1 MKRPGVLLRIGLALL
16 LALGALVG
24 PAGTAAAQ
32 DFRDPA
38 AQRFTVWPNIPVI
51 RAADLAEYAQDRQAF
66 ADLHTGKADPEKLVA
81 ALQAVDNL
89 QAHHQQAALNDLGRS
104 LNVQFI
110 AELDALARQHGI
122 ARPRL
127 RFDFADITPAQL
139 QRPIVLDELKK
150 QVDRV
155 QLAAYITFT
164 RLEGTLVQ
172 ATVTLVKLRSGAS
185 QSFSATVPVNA
196 LAPSLAREVFDYFEG
211 ARFAPHR
218 APSLAGTW
226 IAPAPGHA
234 DRLVSRDVAARYCAS
249 QGGEL
254 PTAQELEAGEAAG
267 FYGGGVALRDGGIY
281 HVQSGLYDT
290 ALAQDG
296 DSRVRPNFI
305 ASVPNGYYYCV
316 RRAAPVR
323 AAGAAKAPR
332 AGTRR

>member
-1 MKRPGVLLRIGLALL
+1 MRGAGSRWGSWMVALVLGTLAL
-16 LALGALVG
+16 A
-24 PAGTAAAQ
+24 AGAQ

-66 ADLHTGKADPEKLVA
+66 ADLHAGKGDPEKLTA

-89 QAHHQQAALNDLGRS
+89 QAHHQQTALGELGRS

-110 AELDALARQHGI
+110 AELDALARQRGI
-122 ARPRL
+122 ANPKL
-127 RFDFADITPAQL
+127 RFDFADITPQQL

-150 QVDRV
+150 QVDRI
-155 QLAAYITFT
+155 QLAAYITYT

-172 ATVTLVKLRSGAS
+172 ATVTLVKLKSGAS
-185 QSFSATVPVNA
+185 QSFSATVPVNV
-196 LAPSLAREVFDYFEG
+196 LAQTLASAVFDYFEG
-211 ARFAPHR
+211 ARFTPHR
-218 APSLAGTW
+218 RPASAGEW

-234 DRLVSRDVAARYCAS
+234 DRLVSRDVAMRYCAS
-249 QGGEL
+249 QGAEL
-254 PTAQELEAGEAAG
+254 PTAQELEAAEADG
-267 FYGGGVALRDGGIY
+267 FYGGGVALREGGIY

-305 ASVPNGYYYCV
+305 ASVPNGFYYCL
-316 RRAAPVR
+316 RRPAPVQAAK
-323 AAGAAKAPR
+323 AAGAPRAKA
-332 AGTRR
+332 RR